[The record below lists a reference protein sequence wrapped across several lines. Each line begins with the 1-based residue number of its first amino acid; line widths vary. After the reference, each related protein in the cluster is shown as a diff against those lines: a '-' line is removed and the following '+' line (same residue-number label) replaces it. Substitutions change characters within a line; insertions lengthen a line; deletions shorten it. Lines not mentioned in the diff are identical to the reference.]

1 MPFVRLVQWPQ
12 PSPAISIKVTD
23 LMPDR
28 LEPAKSHPQLQTAAE
43 CDKTPRH
50 DHTNSDVMQHK

>member
-23 LMPDR
+23 LVPDR
-28 LEPAKSHPQLQTAAE
+28 LEPAKAHPQLQAAAE
-43 CDKTPRH
+43 CDKTARH
-50 DHTNSDVMQHK
+50 DHMTSNIIQYK